1 MLFRSATAVT
11 GEWVDGRIGTV
22 RTIRKGASGFGFNAW
37 GAKASRSTVVSAD
50 VIYREL
56 LKRMVEFF
64 KDKKS
69 PVDPS
74 ETVELMAFLEAANTS
89 AANHGSLTT
98 VPGS

>member
-1 MLFRSATAVT
+1 
-11 GEWVDGRIGTV
+11 
-22 RTIRKGASGFGFNAW
+22 
-37 GAKASRSTVVSAD
+37 
-50 VIYREL
+50 
-56 LKRMVEFF
+56 MVEFF